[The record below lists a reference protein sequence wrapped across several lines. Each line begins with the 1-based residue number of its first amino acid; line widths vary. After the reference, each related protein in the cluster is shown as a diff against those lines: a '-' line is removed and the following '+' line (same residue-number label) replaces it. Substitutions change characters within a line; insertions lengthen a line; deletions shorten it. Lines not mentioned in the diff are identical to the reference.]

1 MIDAKQ
7 AVTIAKQ
14 RAADWLGTGISNLEE
29 VELDKYKNREVWSIT
44 LSVPRDL
51 TVLSPLAQIG
61 ADPLQYK
68 RFLIDAQTGEL
79 VAMKLREPSP
89 Q

>member
-1 MIDAKQ
+1 MINAKQ

-14 RAADWLGTGISNLEE
+14 GAADWLGASIASLEE
-29 VELDKYKNREVWSIT
+29 VEFESYKGRKVWSIT
-44 LSVPRDL
+44 LGVPRDL
-51 TVLSPLAQIG
+51 TTLSPIAQIG

-68 RFLIDAQTGEL
+68 RFLIDAETSAL